1 MTLSPNFSLPDFA
14 SKDMAA
20 FPESVKSNLA
30 ELFNNLQVLRNHL
43 EKPIIINSGY
53 RSENY
58 NKSIGGAK
66 NSQHVL
72 GNAADIRVD
81 GISPKVLH
89 GQIKML
95 IDAGKMKQ
103 GGLGLYDTFV
113 HYDIRGHLARWN
125 FSNKYK

>member
-1 MTLSPNFSLPDFA
+1 LPEFS
-14 SKDMAA
+14 SKDMAE

-30 ELFNNLQVLRNHL
+30 QLANNLQILRNHL

-58 NKSIGGAK
+58 NKSIGGVK

-72 GNAADIRVD
+72 GNAADIRVE
-81 GISPKVLH
+81 GISPKVLY

-125 FSNKYK
+125 FSTKYK

>member
-1 MTLSPNFSLPDFA
+1 LPEFA
-14 SKDMAA
+14 SKDMAE
-20 FPESVKSNLA
+20 FPELVKSNLA
-30 ELFNNLQVLRNHL
+30 QLANNLQVLRNHL

-58 NKSIGGAK
+58 NKSIGGVK

-72 GNAADIRVD
+72 GNAADIRVE
-81 GISPKVLH
+81 GISPKVLY

-125 FSNKYK
+125 FSTKYK